1 MSIKQGLFLLFLI
14 LVLGTVALA
23 QSGPSPV
30 QSKLLDLVNHERET
44 HSLPKFQWD
53 DHLAQSAA
61 AHAQLVTQ
69 REELSHQ
76 FPGEAPLGERIG
88 ATGLRFNAAGENL
101 AYAPTVEEVHKGLMN
116 SPPHRANILDSK
128 YNAIGFAMVP
138 HDGELYVV
146 QNFARILPMYSE
158 EQFRDAVVAAFNQ
171 ERRAAK
177 LGKLEVQSDPHL
189 RKAACGPNPIPEI
202 IGRSNP
208 GASDVVVFTASAPE
222 KLPAQ
227 MKKAATDRELR
238 RMNIG
243 VCFRPGKEH
252 GYASFSV
259 VAAFFPGD

>member
-1 MSIKQGLFLLFLI
+1 MVVFLLLLRI
-14 LVLGTVALA
+14 GAA

-61 AHAQLVTQ
+61 AHAQLVVQ

-101 AYAPTVEEVHKGLMN
+101 AYAPTIEEVHTGLMN
-116 SPPHRANILDSK
+116 SPPHRANILDPK
-128 YNAIGFAMVP
+128 YNAVGFAIVP
-138 HDGELYVV
+138 LNGELYVV
-146 QNFARILPMYSE
+146 QNFAHVLPAYSE
-158 EQFRDAVVAAFNQ
+158 DQFRDAVVAAFNQ

-177 LGKLEVQSDPHL
+177 LGKLEVQFGLHL
-189 RKAACGPNPIPEI
+189 RKAACDANPLPEVI
-202 IGRSNP
+202 IKSNP
-208 GASDVVVFTASAPE
+208 GASDVVVFTVSAPE
-222 KLPAQ
+222 KLPTQ
-227 MKKAATDRELR
+227 MKKAAADRILQ

-259 VAAFFPGD
+259 VAAFFGGD